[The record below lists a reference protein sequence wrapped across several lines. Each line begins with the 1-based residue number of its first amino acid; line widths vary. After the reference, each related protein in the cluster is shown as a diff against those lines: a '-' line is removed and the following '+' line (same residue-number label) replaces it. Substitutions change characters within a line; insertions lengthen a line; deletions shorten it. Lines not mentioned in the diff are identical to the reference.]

1 MKKIKVLVIQY
12 KVICL
17 NIEANLRK
25 FKRILKKYS
34 YLKPDLVI
42 FPEYALMGPLYSNC
56 QLSFKKD
63 NLIFRELS
71 LLAEKFNVNLIPGSF
86 IRTIGDKRYNS
97 TCFINSKGQ
106 TLDFYNKECLWSS
119 EKRYLEKGSKV
130 KLFKTKIG
138 RIAIQIC
145 ADLHSSKISNE
156 YRNLKPDLIVNLAMW
171 AEEDVKVCNK
181 IVPKNIELVQTEYL
195 TRARA
200 IENRAYAIFCNFADK
215 LKIKAKTGRVYQET
229 SIGNSMIVSPY
240 GEIVAKVDNNKEKAL
255 FAEIDISKCH
265 WSKYNY

>member
-1 MKKIKVLVIQY
+1 MKKIKALVIQY
-12 KVICL
+12 KVIYL

-42 FPEYALMGPLYSNC
+42 FPEYALTGPLYSNY
-56 QLSFKKD
+56 QLSFKKN

-86 IRTIGDKRYNS
+86 IRTIGNKKYNS
-97 TCFINSKGQ
+97 TCLINSRGQ
-106 TLDFYNKECLWSS
+106 ILGFYDKQCLFSS
-119 EKRYLEKGSKV
+119 EKRHLEKGSKV

-138 RIAIQIC
+138 RIAIQMC
-145 ADLHSSKISNE
+145 ADLHSSRISDE
-156 YRNLKPDLIVNLAMW
+156 YRDLKPDLIINLAMW
-171 AEEDVKVCNK
+171 AEEDVKVCCK
-181 IVPKNIELVQTEYL
+181 AVPKNIELAQTEYL

-200 IENRAYAIFCNFADK
+200 IENRSYAIFCNFADK
-215 LKIKAKTGRVYQET
+215 LEIKAKTRRVYQET
-229 SIGNSMIVSPY
+229 SIGNSMIVNPY
-240 GEIVAKVDNNKEKAL
+240 GEVVAKVDNNKEKAL